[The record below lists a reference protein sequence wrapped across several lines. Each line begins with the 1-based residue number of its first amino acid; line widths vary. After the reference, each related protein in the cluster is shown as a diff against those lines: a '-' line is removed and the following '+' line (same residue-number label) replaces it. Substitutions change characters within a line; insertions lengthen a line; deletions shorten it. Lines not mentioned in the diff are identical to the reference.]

1 MEQKK
6 IKFKDKEKWTTVIDS
21 NKSIRFDLT
30 QELFKYK
37 DLIFLFIKRD
47 FTTYYKQT
55 ILGPIWYILQPLLN
69 TIVFT
74 IIFGNF
80 AKIPLMKYRLFYFI
94 LLDRL
99 FVVIFHHALIHR
111 EILSILTRKYL
122 KKYIFL
128 E

>member
-80 AKIPLMKYRLFYFI
+80 AKIPLMKYPFFI
-94 LLDRL
+94 LLAGS
-99 FVVIFHHALIHR
+99 VVWSYFSTCVNSTGNTFKTNSQIF
-111 EILSILTRKYL
+111 SKVY
-122 KKYIFL
+122 FL